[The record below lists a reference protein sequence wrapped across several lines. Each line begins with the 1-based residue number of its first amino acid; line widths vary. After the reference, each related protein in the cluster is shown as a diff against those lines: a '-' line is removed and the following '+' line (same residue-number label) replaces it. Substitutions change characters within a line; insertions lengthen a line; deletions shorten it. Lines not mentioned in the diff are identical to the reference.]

1 MDTEQLLRR
10 YQPVNEQEA
19 RDREMMLRFL
29 AEQPDVYRRDN
40 PLVHFT
46 ASAWI
51 VSPDRQWILLIFH
64 NQYQSWSWTG
74 GHADGETDLA
84 AVAQREAREETGLAE
99 LRPLGGLASLEL
111 LPVPGH
117 FKRGRWVA
125 THLHANLTWLL
136 EADRDA
142 PLRARPEENGGVR
155 WFPAATALA
164 ASSEPWLRDT
174 VYRKLME
181 RLRQL

>member
-1 MDTEQLLRR
+1 MDTEQLLRDYR
-10 YQPVNEQEA
+10 PVNEQEA
-19 RDREMMLRFL
+19 RDRELMLRWL
-29 AEQPDVYRRDN
+29 ATQPDVYRRDN

-51 VSPDRQWILLIFH
+51 TSPDRQWILLIFH

-74 GHADGETDLA
+74 GHADGETDLI
-84 AVAQREAREETGLAE
+84 AVARREAREETGLQE
-99 LRPLGGLASLEL
+99 LRLLGGLASLEL

-117 FKRGRWVA
+117 VKNGRWVA
-125 THLHANLTWLL
+125 THLHANLTWLM

-142 PLRARPEENGGVR
+142 ALTPRPEENNGVR
-155 WFPAATALA
+155 WFPADAALA
-164 ASSEPWLRDT
+164 ASREPWLRDT
-174 VYRKLME
+174 VYRKLMA